1 MEKIA
6 YKSDLDVGHILTPIY
21 VENNTSH
28 TKSVGILH
36 KEYYKEHRQNKIDEG
51 FDDASIDPKLLK
63 KLKKVIFNTNV

>member
-1 MEKIA
+1 MNSMEKIA

-36 KEYYKEHRQNKIDEG
+36 KEYYKEHRQNKI
-51 FDDASIDPKLLK
+51 LQNWLK
-63 KLKKVIFNTNV
+63 KLMCHKKIPT